1 MSTLLKKMGSSKT
14 LHFFLLYFSLLC
26 LYEFLFRFFI
36 PDVDYHFAPYIFNL
50 SYALLLTIITRSVK
64 PSRIVFFT
72 MSFIVAI
79 LYASQVYY
87 YYFFNTFYIAYS
99 VFQAGMVVDSFSNE
113 ISILIST
120 HLEVAFA
127 FFVPI
132 VVLMLFTK
140 LLKSTPWSLKKG
152 AIAFILFLVVFGGSL
167 LEVNFRNRDDAVYDA
182 LVYHGDVIDSINHLG
197 VLTSLNVDLTRYV
210 REGLGLENANRI
222 PEIIDEEEPEAP
234 SPVFAFNQLDIP
246 FETLIANEKNP
257 TLKAM
262 HEYFYSQN
270 PSQQN
275 EKTGIYKGYNLIY
288 ITAETFTRWSVRQDI
303 TPTLYKLV
311 NEGYYF
317 PNFYNPLFTVSTSDA
332 EYMGITSMLPKS
344 GVWSLKESSKN
355 DMGFVLGH
363 ELKDLGYTTYAFHNN
378 DYKYYRRDLSHPNL
392 GYTFM
397 GVGNGLKDTAEWP
410 QSDYDMMKE
419 TIPKFINE
427 DQFHVYYMTVSGHSY
442 WYWRSNAQANKNR
455 DLVKDLPYNS
465 YVQGYLASQIEL
477 DKAMEYLLDE
487 LEKAGK
493 LDKTLIVLSADHYP
507 YNMGMSYI
515 VHMND
520 GVKLDT
526 QFEIHRSPLIL
537 YTPNIKPETI
547 TKSVSS
553 LDLLP
558 TINNLM
564 GIPYDSR
571 LLMGT
576 DIFSNTDPVVIFK
589 DHSFITSVGRYDAKT
604 KQFTYN
610 DGYVQNQT
618 YVNRMIQVVENK
630 FYYSQKFLETNYY
643 KIISQNLTP

>member
-610 DGYVQNQT
+610 DGYVQN
-618 YVNRMIQVVENK
+618 
-630 FYYSQKFLETNYY
+630 
-643 KIISQNLTP
+643 